1 MAASQLHG
9 QLTSIET
16 VISGIM
22 VDPVVAF
29 LAALEDNLMPM
40 RDIALANG
48 LYQPQLISTRAGT
61 SIKWTEGEKGATDLN
76 LDVAIAAD
84 TTTEFDLTPIEAVV
98 PNMVISFNT
107 ENVLVVSVDYTAGTC
122 EVTRGYDGSTALA
135 TIAEDTTGKV
145 LGVANGDLQEA
156 GTATASF
163 GNELTNYAH
172 VIEEV
177 INESDI
183 AGALPTDTGENELAY
198 QIMLKFSKM
207 GRQLGNALWRA
218 QAPTA
223 SPGNRVMDGFRAQ
236 VSTNSTGV
244 SGALKFTHIDAKV
257 EAILNIGVI
266 PDTIFV
272 PPTIKTG
279 MAQWANARLKTVNV
293 AANQGY
299 AGGSLQLFGSAAGPD
314 LEIMVD
320 NSMLPTDVFICRRE
334 NLHAGTLPL
343 LRSPYMEQVTGMPTR
358 YGVVVQSLGREG
370 FATEIQCGMAATCQL
385 AYENASGLLTA
396 VTSVDSDGV

>member
-76 LDVAIAAD
+76 LDVAIVAD

-122 EVTRGYDGSTALA
+122 EVVRGYDGSTALA
-135 TIAEDTTGKV
+135 SIIINTTGKV
-145 LGVANGDLQEA
+145 LGVANGDLQDA

-236 VSTNSTGV
+236 VSTNSTAV

>member
-1 MAASQLHG
+1 MAAAQLHG
-9 QLTSIET
+9 QLTSIDT

-40 RDIALANG
+40 RDFALANG
-48 LYQPQLISTRAGT
+48 LFQPQLVSTRAGT

-76 LDVAIAAD
+76 LDVAIANIA
-84 TTTEFDLTPIEAVV
+84 TTTFDLTPIEAVV
-98 PNMVISFNT
+98 AQMVISFTT

-122 EVTRGYDGSTALA
+122 EVTRGYDGSTPLA
-135 TIAEDTTGKV
+135 AIAQDTTGKV
-145 LGVANGDLQEA
+145 LGVANGDLEAA

-183 AGALPTDTGENELAY
+183 AGALPTDTGENDLAY

-207 GRQLGNALWRA
+207 GRQFGNALWRA
-218 QAPTA
+218 QAPA
-223 SPGNRVMDGFRAQ
+223 SSPGNRVMDGFRAQ
-236 VSTNSTGV
+236 VSTNTTAV

-257 EAILNIGVI
+257 ESILNIGVI
-266 PDTIFV
+266 PDVIFV

-279 MAQWANARLKTVNV
+279 MAQWAGGRLTSSTSP
-293 AANQGY
+293 ATPGA
-299 AGGSLQLFGSAAGPD
+299 AGGQVNRFISAAGPE
-314 LEIMVD
+314 LEVFVD
-320 NSMLPTDVFICRRE
+320 NSMLTTDVFICRRE

-343 LRSPYMEQVTGMPTR
+343 LRSPYMEQVAGTPAR
-358 YGVVVQSLGREG
+358 YGVVVQSLGRDG
-370 FATEIQCGMAATCQL
+370 FATEVQCGLAATCQL
-385 AYENASGLLTA
+385 AYESAAGLLTA
-396 VTSVDSDGV
+396 VTSVDADGL